1 MIKILSSHPQQCL
14 RRGTHI
20 VIHRGCFLLLLSSLY
35 IASISAVAC
44 EIRVRDSAFRTSR
57 DLHRLCV
64 IADSSDPSAAVIEQ
78 RLGDW
83 LDRSNES
90 INLEVVRIDA
100 DDPETNWQTI
110 GVPSAPPVLPVTVLV
125 GRDNGIAESF
135 LIDHWE
141 PAPTNQQLASLLD
154 LPARQ
159 ALADKLARNVAV
171 LVFAPRD
178 SGASSAASAQL
189 QSIIDAGLS
198 EERIGLSMI
207 TVDRNDPA
215 ENLLSRFMGL
225 RPDSPDTLCVAFGR
239 GKLMSPPLLG
249 DAINADNIGALVTQ
263 IRQACSCSKPLQT
276 MGVDVPLVWSDEV
289 DSTVILMDAELD
301 LSQLDTE
308 VRNMMAAKATAAT
321 VTEPTILP
329 IPTGS
334 HDVTPL
340 GSAAIG
346 VNRLDGAR
354 SLGIAACVVGL
365 VAIIAFITRRRSS
378 NVPSS
383 D

>member
-1 MIKILSSHPQQCL
+1 MIKNLSSHPQQCP

-154 LPARQ
+154 SPARQ

-178 SGASSAASAQL
+178 SGASPATSAQL

-198 EERIGLSMI
+198 EERIGLRSPWMQRPRRKLAVARR
-207 TVDRNDPA
+207 TA
-215 ENLLSRFMGL
+215 KTFM
-225 RPDSPDTLCVAFGR
+225 RPKSDWRTSPTLFANAFT
-239 GKLMSPPLLG
+239 LESYTLF
-249 DAINADNIGALVTQ
+249 
-263 IRQACSCSKPLQT
+263 RQ
-276 MGVDVPLVWSDEV
+276 
-289 DSTVILMDAELD
+289 
-301 LSQLDTE
+301 
-308 VRNMMAAKATAAT
+308 
-321 VTEPTILP
+321 
-329 IPTGS
+329 
-334 HDVTPL
+334 
-340 GSAAIG
+340 
-346 VNRLDGAR
+346 
-354 SLGIAACVVGL
+354 
-365 VAIIAFITRRRSS
+365 RR
-378 NVPSS
+378 
-383 D
+383 DCH